1 MKSNQTP
8 RNKTRTLWIVIVVIA
23 LGVGAVAWWRSKAS
37 TPQQNFRTEV
47 AARETIAITVLSTGG
62 VQPETRVDIK
72 PSIAGRAEDVLVK
85 EGDKVKKGQ
94 TLVWM
99 SSTERAALIDAAR
112 SKGPEE
118 EKKWEE
124 LYRPV
129 PIVAPITGTIILRS
143 IEPGQ
148 SFATTDAILA
158 MSDRLT
164 VEAQVDE
171 TDIAQIKKNQ
181 LATIVLDAYPDEKI
195 EGRVEKIAYEAT
207 TTNNVTNY
215 NVVVVPLKTPDFMR
229 SGMTANVTFEIRKKE
244 NIIAIPTE
252 AIKSREGQN
261 FVTVPNPSQNP
272 KDPPITKPIQIG
284 LSDGKITE
292 VVEGLSEGDSV
303 LISLATLDAQ
313 TGGANPFMPTRTKS
327 SRSGSSGASGP
338 RP

>member
-1 MKSNQTP
+1 MKP
-8 RNKTRTLWIVIVVIA
+8 NKKSKSLWIAVGILVIA
-23 LGVGAVAWWRSKAS
+23 IAGGAWWRSTS
-37 TPQQNFRTEV
+37 SSPQQSFRNATAE
-47 AARETIAITVLSTGG
+47 RETIAITVLSTGG

-112 SKGPEE
+112 AKGPEE

-181 LATIVLDAYPDEKI
+181 AATIILDAYPNEAI

-215 NVVVVPLKTPDFMR
+215 NVIVVPLKTPEFMR

-244 NIIAIPTE
+244 NVVAIPTE
-252 AIKSREGQN
+252 AIKSRDGQN
-261 FVTVPNPSQNP
+261 FVTVPNPSRNP
-272 KDPPITKPIQIG
+272 KDSPLSKPVQIG
-284 LSDGKITE
+284 LSDGKVTE
-292 VVEGLSEGDSV
+292 IIEGLDEGETV
-303 LISLATLDAQ
+303 LIGVASLDAQ
-313 TGGANPFMPTRTKS
+313 SGGTNPFMPSRTRTKK
-327 SRSGSSGASGP
+327 SGSSAGPGGP

>member
-1 MKSNQTP
+1 MKPKKKS
-8 RNKTRTLWIVIVVIA
+8 KTLWILTAIVVVAIA
-23 LGVGAVAWWRSKAS
+23 LTAWLSSRSNSSQQTYRTAVVER
-37 TPQQNFRTEV
+37 Q
-47 AARETIAITVLSTGG
+47 TIAITVLSTGV
-62 VQPETRVDIK
+62 VQPETRVDVK

-85 EGDKVKKGQ
+85 EGDRVKKGQ

-112 SKGPEE
+112 AKGPEE

-129 PIVAPITGTIILRS
+129 PVVAPITGTIILRS

-164 VEAQVDE
+164 VQAQVDE
-171 TDIAQIKKNQ
+171 TDIAQIQKAQ
-181 LATIVLDAYPDEKI
+181 PATIVLDAYPNEKI
-195 EGRVEKIAYEAT
+195 EGHVEKIAYEAT

-215 NVVVVPLKTPDFMR
+215 NVIVVPSKTPDFMR

-244 NIIAIPTE
+244 NVITIPTE
-252 AIKSREGQN
+252 AIKSRDGQST
-261 FVTVPNPSQNP
+261 VTVPNPSGSA
-272 KDPPITKPIQIG
+272 KDAPVTKPVQIG
-284 LSDGKITE
+284 LSDGKRTEITS
-292 VVEGLSEGDSV
+292 GLSPGDSV
-303 LISLATLDAQ
+303 LIGVASLDVANSGT
-313 TGGANPFMPTRTKS
+313 NPFMPSRQR
-327 SRSGSSGASGP
+327 RSGGGNSGGP